1 MKSKINEL
9 ILTCF
14 YIGKFKYAPGTIC
27 SLAVSIL
34 LFLSSCFFNNHF
46 FMIKMVTLF
55 IIVVL
60 GFSSTYIYSKI
71 NIDGKDPSY
80 IVVDEFIGMFISV
93 LLINESNY
101 LLYLFAFILFRFFDI
116 LKPSFID
123 HSQNMKYGMGIIMD
137 DILSGIFVLLIML
150 TII

>member
-1 MKSKINEL
+1 MKSRINEL

-27 SLAVSIL
+27 SLVALIL
-34 LFLSSCFFNNHF
+34 LFLSNYFFNNYF
-46 FMIKMVTLF
+46 FMIKIVFLF
-55 IIVVL
+55 IIVVI
-60 GFSSTYIYSKI
+60 GFASTYIYSKI

-93 LLINESNY
+93 LFINESNY

-116 LKPSFID
+116 LKPSFIE
-123 HSQNMKYGMGIIMD
+123 HSQHIKYGLGIIMD
-137 DILSGIFVLLIML
+137 DMLSGVFVLLIML